1 MAKVKAVIFDMDG
14 TVANTLTSIA
24 GFGNAAL
31 EAHRLK
37 TFPVDR
43 YRTFVGNG
51 ADILMRRML
60 TAAKGTYTEE
70 DVKALRKTY
79 DALYES
85 DPTKDVTPYP
95 GIVELLQK
103 MRENNVKAAVL
114 SNKPDNMTCYIA
126 EKLFTGL
133 FDVVHGQREGV
144 PKKPD
149 PSAALLLCEELGVT
163 PAECLYVGDSGV
175 DMQTGQ
181 NAGLFTAGVH
191 HGASETKR
199 ARKKRRPIPSSIT
212 QRSWK
217 TLSSKLTAM
226 AIKSFARLFKG
237 GGVLGQRPKN

>member
-14 TVANTLTSIA
+14 TVANTLTSIT

-70 DVKALRKTY
+70 
-79 DALYES
+79 
-85 DPTKDVTPYP
+85 DVTPYP

-144 PKKPD
+144 PKKPN

-181 NAGLFTAGVH
+181 NAGLFTAGVTWGFRDEKELEEN
-191 HGASETKR
+191 GAD
-199 ARKKRRPIPSSIT
+199 
-212 QRSWK
+212 
-217 TLSSKLTAM
+217 TLVHNAEELENL
-226 AIKSFARLFKG
+226 IL
-237 GGVLGQRPKN
+237 

>member
-114 SNKPDNMTCYIA
+114 SLSLI
-126 EKLFTGL
+126 
-133 FDVVHGQREGV
+133 HI
-144 PKKPD
+144 
-149 PSAALLLCEELGVT
+149 
-163 PAECLYVGDSGV
+163 
-175 DMQTGQ
+175 
-181 NAGLFTAGVH
+181 
-191 HGASETKR
+191 SEPT
-199 ARKKRRPIPSSIT
+199 RP
-212 QRSWK
+212 
-217 TLSSKLTAM
+217 
-226 AIKSFARLFKG
+226 
-237 GGVLGQRPKN
+237 

>member
-1 MAKVKAVIFDMDG
+1 MDG

-163 PAECLYVGDSGV
+163 PAECLYV
-175 DMQTGQ
+175 
-181 NAGLFTAGVH
+181 ATAALICRPGKTPASSPPASP
-191 HGASETKR
+191 GASETKKSS
-199 ARKKRRPIPSSIT
+199 KKTAPIPSSIT

-217 TLSSKLTAM
+217 TLSSKLTA
-226 AIKSFARLFKG
+226 IG
-237 GGVLGQRPKN
+237 D

>member
-60 TAAKGTYTEE
+60 TAAKGTFTEE
-70 DVKALRKTY
+70 DVKTLRKTY

-133 FDVVHGQREGV
+133 FDVVHGQRKGV

-181 NAGLFTAGVH
+181 NAGLFTAGVTWGFRDEKELEEN
-191 HGASETKR
+191 GAD
-199 ARKKRRPIPSSIT
+199 
-212 QRSWK
+212 
-217 TLSSKLTAM
+217 TLVHNAEELENL
-226 AIKSFARLFKG
+226 IL
-237 GGVLGQRPKN
+237 

>member
-144 PKKPD
+144 PKK
-149 PSAALLLCEELGVT
+149 
-163 PAECLYVGDSGV
+163 SGS
-175 DMQTGQ
+175 Q
-181 NAGLFTAGVH
+181 
-191 HGASETKR
+191 
-199 ARKKRRPIPSSIT
+199 RRTFIVRRIRRHPRRMPVRRR
-212 QRSWK
+212 QR
-217 TLSSKLTAM
+217 
-226 AIKSFARLFKG
+226 R
-237 GGVLGQRPKN
+237 

>member
-51 ADILMRRML
+51 ADILM
-60 TAAKGTYTEE
+60 
-70 DVKALRKTY
+70 RKTY

-181 NAGLFTAGVH
+181 NAGLFTAGVTWGFRDEKELEEN
-191 HGASETKR
+191 GAD
-199 ARKKRRPIPSSIT
+199 
-212 QRSWK
+212 
-217 TLSSKLTAM
+217 TLVHNAEELENL
-226 AIKSFARLFKG
+226 IL
-237 GGVLGQRPKN
+237 

>member
-85 DPTKDVTPYP
+85 DPTKDVKPYP

-144 PKKPD
+144 PKKPN
-149 PSAALLLCEELGVT
+149 PSAALLLCE
-163 PAECLYVGDSGV
+163 
-175 DMQTGQ
+175 
-181 NAGLFTAGVH
+181 
-191 HGASETKR
+191 
-199 ARKKRRPIPSSIT
+199 
-212 QRSWK
+212 
-217 TLSSKLTAM
+217 
-226 AIKSFARLFKG
+226 
-237 GGVLGQRPKN
+237 

>member
-60 TAAKGTYTEE
+60 TAAKGDYTEE

-85 DPTKDVTPYP
+85 DPTKDVKPYP

-126 EKLFTGL
+126 EKLFTRL

-181 NAGLFTAGVH
+181 NAGLFTAGVTWGFRDEKELEEN
-191 HGASETKR
+191 GAD
-199 ARKKRRPIPSSIT
+199 
-212 QRSWK
+212 
-217 TLSSKLTAM
+217 TLVHNAEELENL
-226 AIKSFARLFKG
+226 IL
-237 GGVLGQRPKN
+237 

>member
-175 DMQTGQ
+175 DMQTGP
-181 NAGLFTAGVH
+181 L
-191 HGASETKR
+191 
-199 ARKKRRPIPSSIT
+199 
-212 QRSWK
+212 
-217 TLSSKLTAM
+217 
-226 AIKSFARLFKG
+226 
-237 GGVLGQRPKN
+237 

>member
-14 TVANTLTSIA
+14 TVANTLASIA

-51 ADILMRRML
+51 D
-60 TAAKGTYTEE
+60 YTEE

-85 DPTKDVTPYP
+85 DPTKDVKPYP

-181 NAGLFTAGVH
+181 NAGLFTAGVTWGFRDKKELEEN
-191 HGASETKR
+191 GAD
-199 ARKKRRPIPSSIT
+199 
-212 QRSWK
+212 
-217 TLSSKLTAM
+217 TLVHNAEE
-226 AIKSFARLFKG
+226 
-237 GGVLGQRPKN
+237 LGNLIL

>member
-103 MRENNVKAAVL
+103 CVKTT
-114 SNKPDNMTCYIA
+114 SKPPCSPTN
-126 EKLFTGL
+126 
-133 FDVVHGQREGV
+133 
-144 PKKPD
+144 
-149 PSAALLLCEELGVT
+149 
-163 PAECLYVGDSGV
+163 
-175 DMQTGQ
+175 
-181 NAGLFTAGVH
+181 
-191 HGASETKR
+191 
-199 ARKKRRPIPSSIT
+199 PIT
-212 QRSWK
+212 
-217 TLSSKLTAM
+217 
-226 AIKSFARLFKG
+226 
-237 GGVLGQRPKN
+237 